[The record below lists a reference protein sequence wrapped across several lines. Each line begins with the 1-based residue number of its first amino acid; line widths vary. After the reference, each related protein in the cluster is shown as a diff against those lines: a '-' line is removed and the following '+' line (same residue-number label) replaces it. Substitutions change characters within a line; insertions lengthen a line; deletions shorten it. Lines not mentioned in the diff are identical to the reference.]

1 MFPQNLPSI
10 GKTYPPEGN
19 SYGYIYAWKDQSQ
32 GVLGK
37 DIVWVVRVGLQPV
50 CKCKRVM
57 VSKGFR
63 TGYNKTGYS
72 ISHTMLGRQVTYN
85 SILFI
90 SFDYYM
96 Q

>member
-1 MFPQNLPSI
+1 MGACLPCRFTTI
-10 GKTYPPEGN
+10 GQSLVKFN
-19 SYGYIYAWKDQSQ
+19 YARQ
-32 GVLGK
+32 V
-37 DIVWVVRVGLQPV
+37 
-50 CKCKRVM
+50 
-57 VSKGFR
+57 